1 MSISFEVRA
10 RDLKG
15 LLEEFGLLVSRESK
29 CLGVERGGCLNTVW
43 CEGSILPKIVKVG
56 CEGDVPGFPLFV

>member
-1 MSISFEVRA
+1 MTISFEVRA

-15 LLEEFGLLVSRESK
+15 LLGEFGLLVSRESK
-29 CLGVERGGCLNTVW
+29 RLGVERGGCLNAAW

-56 CEGDVPGFPLFV
+56 GEEDVPEF